1 MDKLR
6 LFNEVARAA
15 KPMHRDYTFITDLN
29 VTFVEADLDS
39 LDVLLICVYFSEMYG
54 IEEEVAKTMLPTRP
68 QEIFD
73 FLEAHKT
80 REPQSIDEAL
90 EYIK

>member
-15 KPMHRDYTFITDLN
+15 KPMHRDWTFITDLN
-29 VTFVEADLDS
+29 TPFAEANLDS

-54 IEEEVAKTMLPTRP
+54 VEEEVAKTMLPTRP

-73 FLEAHKT
+73 FLETHKT
-80 REPQSIDEAL
+80 KEPKTLEEAL